1 MSRRRTAKKRV
12 IVPDPIYQNVLIE
25 TLVRHI
31 MKDGKK
37 FLAYRIIYES
47 MRKIAAITKQ
57 KPLIILERAIQN
69 ITPLM
74 EMKARRKRGYTYQL
88 PIEVANRRGTNLAI
102 RWLLAA
108 CRKRI
113 GTSTSNKL
121 TQEILDAY
129 KNSGNAVRK
138 KEEIHRMAEANKV
151 FLKKI

>member
-1 MSRRRTAKKRV
+1 MSRRRTVKKR
-12 IVPDPIYQNVLIE
+12 ISVPDPIYKHALIE
-25 TLVRHI
+25 TIVRYL

-47 MRKIAAITKQ
+47 MRKIAEITKQ
-57 KPLIILERAIQN
+57 KPLNILEQAIRN

-74 EMKARRKRGYTYQL
+74 EIKARRKRGYTYQL
-88 PIEVANRRGTNLAI
+88 PIEVAKSRGTNLAI

-129 KNSGNAVRK
+129 NNSGNAVRK
-138 KEEIHRMAEANKV
+138 KEEIHKMAEANKV